1 MRQIPLLCYTKLTQ
15 CSSFLFVACLHEA
28 DPYLV
33 NIADENPI
41 KTKLPSSQADAE
53 NLAKSSKQKQATM
66 VAIFTALGNHILSG
80 TSRGLVNII
89 ETQTAKIV
97 HSTKLAAGLVSG
109 LRLSPTGRDLIVN
122 SSDRVIRTLILPDL
136 TGVVTDNPAGPS
148 ADSPASSDSNAN
160 TAVTLNVEQK
170 FQDLVNRLQWNFVTF
185 SGTANA
191 DYVAAGTYMRKDI
204 YIWER
209 EKGSL
214 VKILENREEPS
225 VVEWHPNGKPLIAT
239 CSVDTGTISIWSIEP
254 QQKWSALAPD
264 FQEVDNNVEY
274 MERED
279 EFDVPEEEE
288 LNQRRLDQEDEEV
301 NVIRIDRLKGEEE
314 ESFVLPVLMDI
325 DDSDDESDLIATG
338 VGTMRRRD
346 ANEGREWNQS
356 DEEEASTPA
365 STNRAQIRR
374 R

>member
-1 MRQIPLLCYTKLTQ
+1 MV
-15 CSSFLFVACLHEA
+15 SLFEA

-33 NIADENPI
+33 DMSDEIPI
-41 KTKLPSSQADAE
+41 KTKLPSHQSGTED
-53 NLAKSSKQKQATM
+53 LAKNSRQKQATT
-66 VAIFTALGNHILSG
+66 VTIFTALGNHILSG
-80 TSRGLVNII
+80 TSRGFVNII
-89 ETQTAKIV
+89 ETQSAKLIQ
-97 HSTKLAAGLVSG
+97 STKLAAGIISS
-109 LRLSPTGRDLIVN
+109 LRLSPSGRDLLVN
-122 SSDRVIRTLILPDL
+122 SSDRVIRTLTLPDL
-136 TGVVTDNPAGPS
+136 TGVIAENSSAGMS
-148 ADSPASSDSNAN
+148 ADSPASTDSNAN
-160 TAVTLNVEQK
+160 AAVTLNVDQK
-170 FQDLVNRLQWNFVTF
+170 FQDLVNRLQWNYVTF

-191 DYVAAGTYMRKDI
+191 DYVAASTYMRKDI

-225 VVEWHPNGKPLIAT
+225 VVEWHPNGKPLLAA

-264 FQEVDNNVEY
+264 FQEVDNVDYNEA
-274 MERED
+274 ED
-279 EFDVPEEEE
+279 EFDVPEAEE

-314 ESFVLPVLMDI
+314 ESFVLPVLMNI
-325 DDSDDESDLIATG
+325 EDSEDEDDLIAVG

-346 ANEGREWNQS
+346 ANEGREWNNS
-356 DEEEASTPA
+356 DDDDVGTPA
-365 STNRAQIRR
+365 TTSGSRAQGGGARR